1 MSASTLTTA
10 HRRNPRQSTPAQD
23 SSPALAAHTPQRCH
37 ETAAPLPT
45 PGAAVSPFQSLL
57 STPKVYAPLDRKGL
71 SLTQD
76 KLADRFETR
85 APQLE
90 DYNGLCELEA
100 SLPSSA
106 FEVRVSKPKP
116 AAVVGPAMRAEQ
128 RLRNTLDATAE
139 ALQRAKHAPDV
150 EREEREVRA

>member
-1 MSASTLTTA
+1 M
-10 HRRNPRQSTPAQD
+10 
-23 SSPALAAHTPQRCH
+23 
-37 ETAAPLPT
+37 APLPT
-45 PGAAVSPFQSLL
+45 PSAAVSPFNRFYL
-57 STPKVYAPLDRKGL
+57 SYSQVYAPLDRKGL

-150 EREEREVRA
+150 EREEREVLLSGSPKPPTWLLAVLALTFPSGPDRPRLSFPPLSPS